1 MTDLT
6 PPDLAAAIAA
16 MSTGPGSPVNFL
28 ADAAA
33 TEMIA
38 SVVAGQLADLSL
50 DYLVIRDET
59 QSGVLAH
66 VVART
71 LGCSTLRVYESEG
84 LVELLDGPAPGARA
98 AIIGER
104 FPTENSLSALV
115 GRARHS
121 GLDVVAIAAVM
132 SSPALFA
139 ATASDDAR
147 VTHVIDSEHA

>member
-1 MTDLT
+1 MNDRT
-6 PPDLAAAIAA
+6 PSDLAAAIAA
-16 MSTGPGSPVNFL
+16 VSTGPDGPVNFL
-28 ADAAA
+28 ADPAA

-38 SVVAGQLADLSL
+38 SVLAGHLADLSL
-50 DYLVIRDET
+50 NYLVIRDET

-71 LGCSTLRVYESEG
+71 LGCSTLRVYENEG
-84 LVELLDGPAPGARA
+84 LVELLDAPSPGARA

-104 FPTENSLSALV
+104 FLTENSLSALV

-139 ATASDDAR
+139 ATASDDVR
-147 VTHVIDSEHA
+147 VTHVIDGERV